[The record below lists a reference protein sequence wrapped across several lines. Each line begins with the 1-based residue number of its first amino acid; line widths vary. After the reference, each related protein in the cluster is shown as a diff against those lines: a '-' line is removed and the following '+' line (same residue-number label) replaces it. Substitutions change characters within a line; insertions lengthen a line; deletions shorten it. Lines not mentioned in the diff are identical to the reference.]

1 MMTNG
6 DEWCPFPPK
15 KISHAGRLDLGVQRG
30 RCRRSGSWLLRR
42 LRKNQGKI
50 PVLWMEHWEFTCN
63 SPGKN
68 MEKNEQ
74 IGNSLHNYQ
83 CFWFF
88 LAHWGKSSILGCFI
102 RKSYGLPHQ
111 FHPITSLVKPAPRLL
126 IVRPHTAAF
135 LSRHG
140 CRHGFLPGTASPTSK
155 ASLEGLVFRYLAVF
169 LIWCQWLPCV
179 VFIQN
184 MMITHQILRHSI
196 SDKPYN

>member
-1 MMTNG
+1 MN
-6 DEWCPFPPK
+6 DAHFIHFPQ

-30 RCRRSGSWLLRR
+30 RCRRSGSWFLRR

-74 IGNSLHNYQ
+74 FGNSLHNYQ
-83 CFWFF
+83 CFCFF
-88 LAHWGKSSILGCFI
+88 LAHWGSHQYSDVSFA
-102 RKSYGLPHQ
+102 SHWYGLPQQ
-111 FHPITSLVKPAPRLL
+111 FHPITSVKQPRLL

-135 LSRHG
+135 LS
-140 CRHGFLPGTASPTSK
+140 RHGFLPGTASPTSK
-155 ASLEGLVFRYLAVF
+155 ASLEGLVFRYLAVID
-169 LIWCQWLPCV
+169 LMPVAAMCCV
-179 VFIQN
+179 YSN
-184 MMITHQILRHSI
+184 MIISHQILRHSI